1 MNIDRAIAIEA
12 LRISQPIGEFYCGV
26 INASDLVAISR
37 ADVRRMED
45 NDLDTYLGIQR
56 PLTSSRVNKINR
68 YIQHID
74 STFPNSII
82 VSIKSEHISWDD
94 QDRLLTID
102 PGEEKCEKIAVIL
115 DGQHRLAGFDDSNTE
130 FLSADGISAPFQL
143 LVTIFVEADISTQ
156 ASIFATV
163 NLAQTKVNKSLVYD
177 LESLAHSRS
186 PERTCHD
193 IAVLLNSDEGGP
205 FYRSIKRLGVATKG
219 IKGEFLT
226 QAAFIENLVKFISGN
241 PAQDKNI
248 ILSEARGSIFKKG
261 NKLQDLD
268 EASLKRYF
276 FRKAFIEDK
285 DEIIAANVS
294 NYFTAVNNRWPDAW
308 GKNAVKSSLNK
319 TIGFIAL
326 MRIFKDIYTALTNP
340 PANWQRVISS
350 SEFSQILSTSNVPS
364 NFFIELDPT
373 SKNASTIY
381 REISESLSL
390 PGQ

>member
-1 MNIDRAIAIEA
+1 MNADKIIAIEA
-12 LRISQPIGEFYCGV
+12 LRVNQPIGEFYCGV

-56 PLTSSRVNKINR
+56 PLTSNRVNKINK
-68 YIQHID
+68 YIRHID

-82 VSIKSEHISWDD
+82 VSIKSEHISWNDEN
-94 QDRLLTID
+94 RLLTID
-102 PGEEKCEKIAVIL
+102 PGEDEPEKVAVIL
-115 DGQHRLAGFDDSNTE
+115 DGQHRLAGFDDSNYE
-130 FLSADGISAPFQL
+130 FLSIDGISTPFQL

-177 LESLAHSRS
+177 LESLAKSRS

-226 QAAFIENLVKFISGN
+226 QAAFIENLVKFISGD
-241 PAQDKNI
+241 PTQDKNV
-248 ILSEARGSIFKKG
+248 ILSSAKGSMFKKG
-261 NKLQDLD
+261 GKLQDLD
-268 EASLKRYF
+268 DASLKKYF
-276 FRKAFIEDK
+276 FRKAFVEDK
-285 DEIIAANVS
+285 DEIIAANIS
-294 NYFTAVNNRWPDAW
+294 NYFTAVNNRWPEAW
-308 GKNAVKSSLNK
+308 GKSALKSSLNK

-326 MRIFKDIYTALTNP
+326 MRIFKDIYIALTNP
-340 PANWQRVISS
+340 PKNWQRVIPANDFF
-350 SEFSQILSTSNVPS
+350 EILSTSNVS
-364 NFFIELDPT
+364 SDFFIELDPT

-381 REISESLSL
+381 RAISESLSP